1 MARKEDYKEF
11 TFDLSMEGYTDNLT
25 GEALTKGAKVYA
37 VSRDQVYAGGAV
49 LESTYKSMNADGEVS
64 KSKAVDASD
73 KPASSPVRGNKD

>member
-37 VSRDQVYAGGAV
+37 VSRDQLYAGGAV
-49 LESTYKSMNADGEVS
+49 LESTYKSMNADGKLTSSKVADAVESVS
-64 KSKAVDASD
+64 SR
-73 KPASSPVRGNKD
+73 VRGNKD